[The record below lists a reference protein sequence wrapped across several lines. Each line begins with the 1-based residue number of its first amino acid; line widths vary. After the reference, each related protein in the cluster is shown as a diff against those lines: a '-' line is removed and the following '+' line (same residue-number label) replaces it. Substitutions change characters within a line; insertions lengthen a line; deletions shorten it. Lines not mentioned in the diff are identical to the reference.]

1 MKRKNSI
8 VLKKQADVLFLNEI
22 KKNNLYKSFR
32 SKTFKYINKKNFS
45 LGVSGGTDSLCLA
58 LLSKAYSL
66 EFKNKIHVFIVD
78 HKLRYN
84 SSKEA
89 HKVKNIL
96 KEKGISSRI
105 LTWKGNIPKKN
116 IQLKAREIRYSLI
129 AKKCN
134 QHKIKFLVTAHHQDD
149 QVETFLMRLFRGS
162 GLNGLSSMSEEFKFD
177 KNLKI
182 IRPFL
187 NFNKK
192 SLSVITKKYFD
203 SFINDPSNTNKKF
216 FRSRIRKYRKTF
228 DKEGFDVKKIIKTVS
243 NLSVAKNALEFYK
256 KKSVDRHVKFIK
268 NQCVINMGLFK
279 NEAEEIVFRSFCEAF
294 SLFTKSYYPPRSK
307 KIVDLIKRIKNK
319 EFKKCTL
326 AGCVIE
332 KSKGLILIRKEF

>member
-1 MKRKNSI
+1 M
-8 VLKKQADVLFLNEI
+8 LKKNFTRKDLSNKI
-22 KKNNLYKSFR
+22 YKNVGFS
-32 SKTFKYINKKNFS
+32 KNFS

-89 HKVKNIL
+89 RKVKNIL
-96 KEKGISSRI
+96 KKKGISSRI

-134 QHKIKFLVTAHHQDD
+134 QHKVKFLVTAHHQDD

-162 GLNGLSSMSEEFKFD
+162 GLNGLSSMSEEFKYD

-192 SLSVITKKYFD
+192 SLSIITKKYFD

-216 FRSRIRKYRKTF
+216 FRSRIRKYRRTF

-256 KKSVDRHVKFIK
+256 KRSVDKHVKFIKK
-268 NQCVINMGLFK
+268 NQCVINMDLFK
-279 NEAEEIVFRSFCEAF
+279 NEAEEIVFRSFCEVF

-307 KIVDLIKRIKNK
+307 KIIDLIKRIKSK
-319 EFKKCTL
+319 DFKKCTL

-332 KSKGLILIRKEF
+332 KSRGLILIRKEL